1 MVYYGRNQLVEE
13 QKIESTMEE
22 ALKAPKEIWMVE
34 HVYKK
39 LVSRSKL

>member
-1 MVYYGRNQLVEE
+1 
-13 QKIESTMEE
+13 MEE

-39 LVSRSKL
+39 LVSRSNYKKIRINIVKNYIRMYN